1 MSYTY
6 NLPKKIHCERASA
19 SHVQGIAVD
28 TAKKYIYVS
37 FTTSLCKY
45 DLDGNLI
52 GSVIGLTGH
61 LGCLAFNREN
71 GKVYGSIEYKH
82 DGIGKGIIKA
92 LGNAELA
99 EEDAFYIAIFDVDK
113 IDRLDMDAEKDGVMT
128 AVYLPEVVA
137 DYAGT
142 GEGGAEHRYCCSGI
156 DGTAI
161 GPIFGA
167 GKDSPTRLF
176 VAYGVYGKVERND
189 NDHQVI
195 LQYDWRE
202 FEKVAKPLSQ
212 LAPHHS
218 GIDCEEKYFLYTG
231 NTTYGIQNLEYDAF
245 TGDYFAAVYVGKK
258 PEFPNYAMYR
268 IDGSIAARDA
278 ELLGVGENGK
288 LLTLKA
294 AGEFHEAS
302 GVYGYRFPH
311 GSTGLFSVGDGHF
324 YISHHS
330 RYEAESSTPEKKVYV
345 YATDT
350 NLYRLVEGTELFE
363 PVND

>member
-1 MSYTY
+1 MS
-6 NLPKKIHCERASA
+6 NINSLPKNIHCERASA
-19 SHVQGIAVD
+19 SHVQGIAID
-28 TAKKYIYVS
+28 TAHEHIYVS
-37 FTTSLCKY
+37 YTTSLCKY
-45 DLDGNLI
+45 DINGNLL

-61 LGCLAFNREN
+61 LGCLDFNDGD

-92 LGNAELA
+92 LGNASLA
-99 EEDAFYIAIFDVDK
+99 DEDAFYIAIFDVDK
-113 IDRLDMDAEKDGVMT
+113 IDRLDMDAEKDGIMT

-137 DYAGT
+137 DYSGT

-176 VAYGVYGKVERND
+176 VAYGVYGKNERND

-195 LQYDWRE
+195 LQYDWRKFAE
-202 FEKVAKPLSQ
+202 VAKPLSQ

-218 GIDCEEKYFLYTG
+218 GIECEEKYFLYTG
-231 NTTYGIQNLEYDAF
+231 NTTYGIQNLEYDAL

-258 PEFPNYAMYR
+258 PQFPNYAMYR
-268 IDGSIAARDA
+268 IDGSVAAEDA
-278 ELLGVGENGK
+278 ELVGVGEKGK
-288 LLTLKA
+288 LLTVKA
-294 AGEFHEAS
+294 AGEYHEES
-302 GVYGYRFPH
+302 GIYGYRFPH
-311 GSTGLFSVGDGHF
+311 GSTGLYSIGNGYF

-330 RYEAESSTPEKKVYV
+330 RYEAENSTPEKRIYV
-345 YATDT
+345 YGTDT
-350 NLYRLVEGTELFE
+350 KLYKLVEGTELFE
-363 PVND
+363 LA